1 MQDLSVDKSESIN
14 ISELAAP
21 YLRRWYWFVLGV
33 MAMLILAYLYFK
45 RQPPVYEMVST
56 VLIKDSKKT
65 PSIPAAGFGGLGDL
79 SSLGS
84 LSSAGVENEIEIF
97 RTKRLMNSVVKE
109 LGLQSE
115 QFIEETFQKKEL
127 YGEKAPYLI
136 KIVNERFDVNLPLQS
151 SGLLIIEKSAGNK
164 LLLKDANE
172 KTTAIALGRMIRLPQ
187 VDFIILPN
195 PNFVGTAPTSLE
207 LTVYSTKNRVEA
219 YQNQL
224 TVGLQNEDATVIR
237 LALAHPNRD
246 KGKDIVNK
254 LVEVYNREAIA
265 DKNTESQET
274 AKFIDGRIR
283 KVGEDLGNVES
294 NKERFKSAN
303 NIVDLETEGRL
314 GLEATSQAR
323 SKALEVENQLELTNT
338 LMGMV
343 GGNNYQI
350 IPNNV
355 GLTNA
360 GAIANISAYNQLV
373 LERNRLLENATPQN
387 PVVVEVTKQ
396 LNALRPSIIKNLQ
409 SSRDGLAQA
418 KANFQQEQ
426 NKIVGRISK
435 IPSQERLFREIEREQ
450 EIKENLYLLLLQKRE
465 EIQVTL
471 AAVTPKARVLDF
483 AYVSSQIAPKPLFI
497 FSIALMIGLLLP
509 FAVIYL
515 RELFNNKVKTKHD
528 VEKLSAGIPV
538 IGEIP
543 QLPRGAEEVIKP
555 NDLTPMAEAFRILIT
570 NLKFILPKREGGRV
584 VFTTSTVKGEGKTFV
599 SVNLALTMATPSTKV
614 IIIGSDI
621 RNPQLQRFNPARR
634 GLAGLTEFL
643 YDSNTQLGAII
654 HQSTFNPNLDVI
666 YSGMIP
672 PNPTELL
679 SNGRFAVLLEELR
692 HRYDYIIV
700 DTAPI
705 MLVTDTILISDLAD
719 ATLYVTRSGYSEKAL
734 IDYAKGQVR
743 DGKLVNASFV
753 LNDVDKD
760 YFGYGNKYGYGYGT
774 EKKGFFSRI
783 FKR

>member
-1 MQDLSVDKSESIN
+1 MQNLSVDKNDSTS

-21 YLRRWYWFVLGV
+21 YLRRWYWFALGV
-33 MAMLILAYLYFK
+33 MAMLFLAYLYYK
-45 RQPPVYEMVST
+45 KQPAVYEMVST
-56 VLIKDSKKT
+56 VLIKDSKRA
-65 PSIPAAGFGGLGDL
+65 PSAQAGGFGTLGDL

-109 LGLQSE
+109 LGLQSD
-115 QFIEETFQKKEL
+115 QFVEETFQKREL
-127 YGEKAPYLI
+127 YGPAAPYQVQV
-136 KIVNERFDVNLPLQS
+136 VNERFVSESPVQS
-151 SGLLIIEKSAGNK
+151 SGLLVIEKSGNK
-164 LLLKDANE
+164 MVLREGDDKA
-172 KTTAIALGRMIRLPQ
+172 TAIALGKLIRLPQ
-187 VDFIILPN
+187 IDFIIMPN
-195 PNFVGTAPTSLE
+195 PSFTGTIPSRVE
-207 LTVYSTKNRVEA
+207 LTLYSIKNRVET
-219 YQNQL
+219 YQRQL

-274 AKFIDGRIR
+274 AKFIDDRIR
-283 KVGEDLGNVES
+283 KVGEDLGNVET
-294 NKERFKSAN
+294 NKEQFKSAN
-303 NIVDLETEGRL
+303 KIVDLATEGRL
-314 GLEATSQAR
+314 GLEASREAR
-323 SKALEVENQLELTNT
+323 AKALEVENQLELTNT

-350 IPNNV
+350 VPNNV
-355 GLTNA
+355 GLTNP
-360 GAIANISAYNQLV
+360 GAVANISAYNQLV

-387 PVVVEVTKQ
+387 PVVVEVTKR

-409 SSRDGLAQA
+409 SSRDGLMQA
-418 KANFQQEQ
+418 KANFQLEQ
-426 NKIVGRISK
+426 NKIIGRISK

-483 AYVSSQIAPKPLFI
+483 AYVSAQIAPKPLAI
-497 FSIALMIGLLLP
+497 LSTALLVGLLLP
-509 FAVIYL
+509 FAFIYL

-528 VEKLSAGIPV
+528 VEKLSAGTPV

-570 NLKFILPKREGGRV
+570 NLKFILPKRPDGKTI
-584 VFTTSTVKGEGKTFV
+584 FITSTVKGEGKTFV

-634 GLAGLTEFL
+634 GLAGLTEYL
-643 YDSNTQLGAII
+643 YEPNTQLGGII
-654 HQSTFNPNLDVI
+654 HQSTFNPHLDVI

-679 SNGRFAVLLEELR
+679 SNGRFALLLDELR
-692 HRYDYIIV
+692 HQYDFIIV

-719 ATLYVTRSGYSEKAL
+719 ATLYVVRSGYSEKGL
-734 IDYAKGQVR
+734 IDYAKGQIA

-760 YFGYGNKYGYGYGT
+760 YFGYGNKYGYGYGA
-774 EKKGFFSRI
+774 EKKSFFRRL
-783 FKR
+783 FNR

>member
-1 MQDLSVDKSESIN
+1 MQDLSVDKDDSIN
-14 ISELAAP
+14 ISELVAP
-21 YLRRWYWFVLGV
+21 YLRRWYWFFLSVPIL
-33 MAMLILAYLYFK
+33 LILAYFYYK
-45 RQPPVYEMVST
+45 RQPAVYEMVST

-65 PSIPAAGFGGLGDL
+65 PSIPAAGFGSLGDL

-84 LSSAGVENEIEIF
+84 LSSAGIENEIEIF

-115 QFIEETFQKKEL
+115 QFVEETFQKKEL
-127 YGEKAPYLI
+127 YGQNAPYLI
-136 KIVNERFDVNLPLQS
+136 KVVNERFVTDSPAQS
-151 SGLLIIEKSAGNK
+151 SGLLIIERGAGNK
-164 LLLKDANE
+164 LLLKDSNE
-172 KTTAIALGRMIRLPQ
+172 KTTPIALGKMIRLPQ
-187 VDFIILPN
+187 VDFILLPN
-195 PNFVGTAPTSLE
+195 PAFSGTVPNSID
-207 LTVYSTKNRVEA
+207 LTVYSTKDRVEA
-219 YQNQL
+219 YQNRL
-224 TVGLQNEDATVIR
+224 TVGLQNKDATVIR
-237 LALAHPNRD
+237 LALAHPNRN
-246 KGKDIVNK
+246 KGKDIVDK

-294 NKERFKSAN
+294 NKQQFKSAN

-314 GLEATSQAR
+314 GLEANSQAR
-323 SKALEVENQLELTNT
+323 TKALEVENQLELTNT

-355 GLTNA
+355 GLTNP
-360 GAIANISAYNQLV
+360 GAVANISAYNQLV

-396 LNALRPSIIKNLQ
+396 LNAIRPSIIKNLQ
-409 SSRDGLAQA
+409 SSRDGLALA

-426 NKIVGRISK
+426 NKITGRISK

-483 AYVSSQIAPKPLFI
+483 AYVSSQIAPKPLII
-497 FSIALMIGLLLP
+497 FSAAFILGLLLP
-509 FAVIYL
+509 FAMIYL

-528 VEKLSAGIPV
+528 VEKLSDGIPV

-570 NLKFILPKREGGRV
+570 NLKFVLPKREGGRV

-599 SVNLALTMATPSTKV
+599 SVNLALTMATPSTRV

-643 YDSNTQLGAII
+643 YEPNTQLESII

-734 IDYAKGQVR
+734 IEYAKGTVR

-760 YFGYGNKYGYGYGT
+760 YFGYGNKYGYGYGA

-783 FKR
+783 FRK